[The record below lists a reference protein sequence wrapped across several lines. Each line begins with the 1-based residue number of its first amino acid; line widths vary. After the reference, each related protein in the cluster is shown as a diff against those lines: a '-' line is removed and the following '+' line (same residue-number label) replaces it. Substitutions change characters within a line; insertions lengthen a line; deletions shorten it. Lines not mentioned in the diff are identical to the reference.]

1 MVLGFK
7 KINMKRAIHLFLFFL
22 LFCAATSC
30 GAVATS
36 TNASV
41 EPTDEEATVGADADE
56 HGCKAS
62 AGYQW
67 SVVEQRCVRL
77 FETGTALYP
86 VKEPEDS
93 GAVFVAYVIM
103 AKDSLLSEVFIP
115 GNIDGDVLERRK
127 LPNGSYVWNMLDD
140 DTPNLSITN
149 GLLTLSRRG
158 KVIYQEK

>member
-1 MVLGFK
+1 MK
-7 KINMKRAIHLFLFFL
+7 KSIYLLFFASMLFL
-22 LFCAATSC
+22 APGC

-36 TNASV
+36 TNATL
-41 EPTDEEATVGADADE
+41 EPIDDAAIAGADSDS

-67 SVVEQRCVRL
+67 SIVEQRCVRL

-86 VKEPEDS
+86 AAEPEAG

-115 GNIDGDVLERRK
+115 GRVDGSVLERRK
-127 LPNGSYVWNMLDD
+127 LANGSYVWNMLDD
-140 DTPNLSITN
+140 DTPNLSIKK
-149 GLLTLSRRG
+149 GLLTLSKRG
-158 KVIYQEK
+158 KVIYREK